1 MDDNS
6 LEQELEPGTIID
18 GYEIISKLGNGAMAI
33 VYLAEQMDLGRM
45 VALKVLNSSLAGNEE
60 YVSRFFN
67 EARAAAAL
75 SHPNIIQA
83 YKAGVTEDGIY
94 FFCME
99 YVEGESLLSM
109 IKEKGRIPLSEALPI
124 FIEVADALD
133 YGWQTQK
140 FTHGDIKPENIMV
153 TTRGQAKLAD
163 FGLAKVEG
171 SSFEGSEVMLTPLY
185 AAPELINSDHAP
197 NNCRADIYAFG
208 ATLYH
213 ALAGSPPLPGTD
225 AQEVMDK
232 QLHENPEPL
241 RLRCP
246 DVPRLLSDMVAKTM
260 IKDPEKRLITWRE
273 ILDTLKE
280 VSQNANSRTS
290 SRISLPP
297 KSAKPTGFMRR
308 EEPKRSK
315 AWIVVFSII
324 GAAMLALLGTCIFFA
339 VNNSSNSATQSEVE
353 AENLNP

>member
-1 MDDNS
+1 MTAQIMDDTP
-6 LEQELEPGTIID
+6 LDQELEPGTIID
-18 GYEIISKLGNGAMAI
+18 DYEVISKLGSGAMAI
-33 VYLAEQMDLGRM
+33 VYLAEQTDLGRK
-45 VALKVLNSSLAGNEE
+45 VALKVLKSSLAQNEE

-67 EARAAAAL
+67 EARAAASL

-83 YKAGVTEDGIY
+83 YKAGETEDGTY

-99 YVEGESLLSM
+99 YIEGDSLLDM
-109 IKEKGRIPLSEALPI
+109 IKAKGRIPLDEALPL

-133 YGWQTQK
+133 YGWQNHK

-171 SSFEGSEVMLTPLY
+171 SAFEGSEVMLTPLY
-185 AAPELINSDHAP
+185 AAPELIKSDRAP

-213 ALAGSPPLPGTD
+213 ALAGTPPLPGND
-225 AQEVMDK
+225 AQTVMDK

-241 RLRCP
+241 RLKCP
-246 DVPRLLSDMVAKTM
+246 EVPRILSDMVAKTL
-260 IKDPEKRLITWRE
+260 IKDPEKRLQSWKE
-273 ILDTLKE
+273 ILETLRE
-280 VSQNANSRTS
+280 VSQNAASRTS
-290 SRISLPP
+290 SKLTLPP
-297 KSAKPTGFMRR
+297 KTAKPKAFMRR
-308 EEPKRSK
+308 EEPKKSK

-324 GAAMLALLGTCIFFA
+324 GAIMLALFGACIYFA
-339 VNNSSNSATQSEVE
+339 ISNSGG
-353 AENLNP
+353 

>member
-6 LEQELEPGTIID
+6 SEQELEPGTIID
-18 GYEIISKLGNGAMAI
+18 SYEIISKLGSGAMAI
-33 VYLAEQMDLGRM
+33 VYLAEQTDLGRY
-45 VALKVLNSSLAGNEE
+45 VALKVLKSSLAENEE

-67 EARAAAAL
+67 EARAAASL

-83 YKAGVTEDGIY
+83 YKAGETEDGIY

-99 YVEGESLLSM
+99 YIEGESLLSM
-109 IKEKGRIPLSEALPI
+109 IKSKGRIPLDEALPL

-133 YGWQTQK
+133 YGWQTHK

-185 AAPELINSDHAP
+185 AAPELIKSDHSP
-197 NNCRADIYAFG
+197 DNCRADIYAFG

-213 ALAGSPPLPGTD
+213 ALAGTPPLPGTD

-241 RLRCP
+241 RLKCP
-246 DVPRLLSDMVAKTM
+246 EVPRALSDMVAKTL
-260 IKDPEKRLITWRE
+260 IKDPEKRLQSWQE
-273 ILDTLKE
+273 ILNTLRE
-280 VSQNANSRTS
+280 VSQNAASRTS
-290 SRISLPP
+290 SKLTLPP
-297 KSAKPTGFMRR
+297 KASRPNAFMRR
-308 EEPKRSK
+308 EEPKKSK
-315 AWIVVFSII
+315 VWIVVFSII
-324 GAAMLALLGTCIFFA
+324 GAAMLGLLGMCIYFA
-339 VNNSSNSATQSEVE
+339 VSNSGNSTQLPEVE
-353 AENLNP
+353 AGQP

>member
-1 MDDNS
+1 MDDTS
-6 LEQELEPGTIID
+6 QEQELEPGTVID
-18 GYEIISKLGNGAMAI
+18 GYEVISKLGSGAMAI
-33 VYLAEQMDLGRM
+33 VYLAEQIDLGRY
-45 VALKVLNSSLAGNEE
+45 VALKVLKSSLAQNEE

-67 EARAAAAL
+67 EARAAASL

-99 YVEGESLLSM
+99 YVEGDSLLTM
-109 IKEKGRIPLSEALPI
+109 IKEQGRIPLVEALPI

-171 SSFEGSEVMLTPLY
+171 NSFEGSEVMLTPLY
-185 AAPELINSDHAP
+185 AAPELIQSDHAP

-213 ALAGSPPLPGTD
+213 ALAGVPPLPGAD

-241 RLRCP
+241 KLKCP
-246 DVPRLLSDMVAKTM
+246 DIPRVISDLVARTLV
-260 IKDPEKRLITWRE
+260 KDPDKRLISWRE
-273 ILDTLKE
+273 ILDTLKD
-280 VSQNANSRTS
+280 VLQNANSRTS
-290 SRISLPP
+290 SRITLPP
-297 KSAKPTGFMRR
+297 KSSKPTGFSRR

-324 GAAMLALLGTCIFFA
+324 GAATLALLGTCIYFA
-339 VNNSSNSATQSEVE
+339 INNSNTSVEAPEVE
-353 AENLNP
+353 VDSN

>member
-6 LEQELEPGTIID
+6 LDQELEPGTVID

-33 VYLAEQMDLGRM
+33 VYLAEQIDLGRQ
-45 VALKVLNSSLAGNEE
+45 VALKILKSSLAVNDE

-67 EARAAAAL
+67 EARAAASL

-109 IKEKGRIPLSEALPI
+109 INEKGRLSLREALPL

-171 SSFEGSEVMLTPLY
+171 NAFEGSEVMLTPLY
-185 AAPELINSDHAP
+185 AAPELIQSDHAP

-213 ALAGSPPLPGTD
+213 ALAGTPPLPGTD

-241 RLRCP
+241 RLKCP
-246 DVPRLLSDMVAKTM
+246 DIPRILSDLVAKTL
-260 IKDPEKRLITWRE
+260 IKDPEKRVITWRE

-280 VSQNANSRTS
+280 ASQNANSRTS

-297 KSAKPTGFMRR
+297 KSSRPTGFMRK

-324 GAAMLALLGTCIFFA
+324 GAAMLALLGTCIYFA
-339 VNNSSNSATQSEVE
+339 LNNSNKTAELTEIE
-353 AENLNP
+353 AEN